1 MRRVTT
7 GMLAVVMA
15 LSATAAFGEVKVAR
29 RQERQQQR
37 IAQGVKSGSLT
48 AGETARLENRESAIN
63 HEVRADRAA
72 NGGTLTAAERA
83 QVNRQQNRA
92 SGAIFVDKHNGI
104 HQQQ

>member
-1 MRRVTT
+1 MKRVTT

-15 LSATAAFGEVKVAR
+15 LSATAAFGETKIGER
-29 RQERQQQR
+29 KDRQQQR
-37 IAQGVKSGSLT
+37 IAQGVQSGSLT

-63 HEVRADRAA
+63 QEVRADRTA
-72 NGGTLTAAERA
+72 NGGKLTPAERA

-92 SGAIFVDKHNGI
+92 SGAIFAKKHNGV